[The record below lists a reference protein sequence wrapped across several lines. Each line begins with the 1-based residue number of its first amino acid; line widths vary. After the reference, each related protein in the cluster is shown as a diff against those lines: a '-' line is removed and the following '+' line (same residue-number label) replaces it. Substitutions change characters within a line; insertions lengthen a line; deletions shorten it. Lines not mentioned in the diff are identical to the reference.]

1 MQILI
6 QFVKVAS
13 KIAKSSELQTKTK
26 QVTLPVY
33 GDTNSNTLI
42 LTIKGMIQVL
52 EDVESILIIIAGT
65 FFGSPLGAY
74 GVYKRGTLT
83 MEIECLKG

>member
-1 MQILI
+1 MFFNLWNNG
-6 QFVKVAS
+6 VKIS
-13 KIAKSSELQTKTK
+13 Q
-26 QVTLPVY
+26 
-33 GDTNSNTLI
+33 LI

-65 FFGSPLGAY
+65 VFGSLLGAY